1 MQPPG
6 GAQSLKSVFFRQQ
19 EVVRRVDVMTY
30 SFNTMPLLVAGT
42 DRIATIHR
50 RIARQAQRALPIQI
64 VDLPFRIPKMKQ
76 AVQWH
81 KYRSQDA
88 GLIWLRA
95 LIRESAKQEAPEF

>member
-30 SFNTMPLLVAGT
+30 SFNTMSSDAAM
-42 DRIATIHR
+42 DRGDAVGS
-50 RIARQAQRALPIQI
+50 IQI

-95 LIRESAKQEAPEF
+95 LIRESAKQEVPEF